1 MDFLGGSGSRS
12 LSIGLKTILWI
23 GLGLALGRC
32 ASYTEE
38 TREMRSFYQGGAY
51 GEALKVLDASSLK
64 TESRNRVLYQME
76 RGSILERLERR
87 PLART
92 AWILADQ
99 ISDELYTVSVSSTA
113 ASFVV
118 NDAMGDYEGEDYEKV
133 ALHTQLALSF
143 LSDGDLGGA
152 RVSARKINS
161 KLQVINQ
168 QHGDDKSRYKEDA
181 FAYYL
186 SGMIYE
192 ARQEWDSAL
201 IDYGRAVKA
210 YQGDFAPYARGAPP
224 ELVLAYDRLLQKRG
238 RSDRRGPLL
247 KEFPKLLGSQG
258 VRSAVP
264 AGWGEV
270 AVVHQVGRI
279 AVKRSE
285 SFVTAFGKHLVR
297 FSFPVI
303 SASSGWGFGAT
314 GFEWSQGNQRES
326 KSGVLAADFDAIA
339 RQCLDDRRLRLIA
352 KSAARLIAK
361 GQFTEKAT
369 EQFGV
374 VGWLVGNIYS
384 VATETADTRGW
395 TLLPAAYFVTRTALP
410 PGKHGIKI
418 LTQGRVMEI
427 KTVEVKPDGLVLV
440 TDQG

>member
-1 MDFLGGSGSRS
+1 
-12 LSIGLKTILWI
+12 
-23 GLGLALGRC
+23 
-32 ASYTEE
+32 
-38 TREMRSFYQGGAY
+38 
-51 GEALKVLDASSLK
+51 
-64 TESRNRVLYQME
+64 
-76 RGSILERLERR
+76 LERR
-87 PLART
+87 PLARK

-99 ISDELYTVSVSSTA
+99 IADELYTVSISSTA

-181 FAYYL
+181 FAFYL

-210 YQGDFAPYARGAPP
+210 YRGDFAPYVQGVPP

-238 RSDRRGPLL
+238 RTDRRGPLL
-247 KEFPKLLGSQG
+247 KEFPKLLDQG
-258 VRSAVP
+258 NRSAVP
-264 AGWGEV
+264 AGWGEI

-285 SFVTAFGKHLVR
+285 SFVFTFGKHLVR

-303 SASSGWGFGAT
+303 SASSGWGFGTT
-314 GFEWSQGNQRES
+314 GIEWSQGNQRDS

-339 RQCLDDRRLRLIA
+339 RQSLDDRRLRLMT

-361 GQFTEKAT
+361 GQITEKAT

-374 VGWLVGNIYS
+374 IGWLAGNIYS
-384 VATETADTRGW
+384 VVTETADTRGW

-410 PGKHGIKI
+410 PGKQTIKI

-427 KTVEVKPDGLVLV
+427 KSVDVKPDGLVLV
-440 TDQG
+440 TDQGSSNNSRN